1 MGHSQMSK
9 TLRPHVFGESKD
21 NPARSL
27 LLLKAWALW
36 RARQNGWAD
45 AARPGRKRH
54 FQNMAAQLVRELSA
68 FGPNGLDHGKA
79 NDQLRVWAP
88 DVLDAATGALAR

>member
-9 TLRPHVFGESKD
+9 TLRPHVFGESRD

-36 RARQNGWAD
+36 RARKNGWAD
-45 AARPGRKRH
+45 ARPGRRRH
-54 FQNMAAQLVRELSA
+54 FQNMAAQLERELSA
-68 FGPNGLDHGKA
+68 VGPNGLGHKA
-79 NDQLRVWAP
+79 NAQFKAWAP
-88 DVLDAATGALAR
+88 DVFDAATGALAR